1 MADGD
6 ADGPTVS
13 VVIPTVGRASLRRA
27 VDSALAQTRP
37 PHEIL
42 VVFDGTAPAA
52 DPTPWRDAWPDRPV
66 RCLVADDGGPTATRT
81 TGVDAA
87 TSTLVAFLDDDDEWL
102 PEKLE
107 VQVRRWRA
115 ERAEVA
121 YPVVISL
128 CVDVDADGKVLFVPP
143 AGGAPAG
150 RTGAGLADRLFRRTS
165 LRQRTALGG
174 SSSILAPRDLLR
186 AEPLDAGLDLHED
199 WEWLLR
205 ADRRADTRVSVVER
219 PLLRYRLNR
228 PGTSAGS
235 PGRGWWDSVAFAG
248 SAGLSR
254 RAYGD
259 FLLTVSAPIAAA
271 HGARRDALR
280 IAGTALRRGRPGL
293 PAISM
298 FTLLMTTPAG
308 LRWRLGALAQKL
320 FG

>member
-1 MADGD
+1 MADGAD
-6 ADGPTVS
+6 APTVS
-13 VVIPTVGRASLRRA
+13 VVIPTVGRPSLRRA

-42 VVFDGTAPAA
+42 VAFDGTAPAA

-66 RCLVADDGGPTATRT
+66 RCLVAGDGGPTATRT
-81 TGVDAA
+81 TGVEAA
-87 TSTLVAFLDDDDEWL
+87 TGTLVAFLDDDDEWL

-107 VQVRRWRA
+107 VQVGRWRA
-115 ERAEVA
+115 ERAEVP

-128 CVDVDADGKVLFVPP
+128 CVDVDADGKVLFVPAAGAATRRP
-143 AGGAPAG
+143 AG
-150 RTGAGLADRLFRRTS
+150 GLADRLFRRTS

-205 ADRRADTRVSVVER
+205 ADRRADARVSVVER

-235 PGRGWWDSVAFAG
+235 PGKGWWDSVAFAR

-280 IAGTALRRGRPGL
+280 IAGTALRQGRPGL

-320 FG
+320 LG